1 MSTTYCKKDIH
12 RYILEALTGG
22 YMATTEFSGFYF
34 RLRPQARHLLAAASK
49 KLKKD
54 RTAILHEL
62 IETHLAEHLEV
73 DNRIDALIAN
83 QPDIQ

>member
-1 MSTTYCKKDIH
+1 
-12 RYILEALTGG
+12 
-22 YMATTEFSGFYF
+22 MATTEFSGFYF

-73 DNRIDALIAN
+73 DDRLDALMAN
-83 QPDIQ
+83 IPVVDIPEVKA

>member
-1 MSTTYCKKDIH
+1 
-12 RYILEALTGG
+12 
-22 YMATTEFSGFYF
+22 MATTEFSGFYF

-49 KLKKD
+49 KLGKD

-73 DNRIDALIAN
+73 SDRIDALMAN
-83 QPDIQ
+83 IPVIDIQEVKA